1 MLLTSPRLYHLP
13 NSAKDICSCR
23 MIPQAQSSGR
33 LSGMDRYALNVRLTP
48 AAREL
53 LRSDEALILDWHRLA
68 ICCAGAGESS
78 LYAMKEE
85 GARKRKGL
93 VRLKGEDP
101 IYTARVIFPHLA
113 GREVSID
120 ARKILGLRRF
130 TSDLPGDF
138 GLRAIMG
145 RLPEPDRSPDQ
156 SVS

>member
-1 MLLTSPRLYHLP
+1 
-13 NSAKDICSCR
+13 
-23 MIPQAQSSGR
+23 
-33 LSGMDRYALNVRLTP
+33 MDRYALNVRLTP

-93 VRLKGEDP
+93 VRLKGDDP
-101 IYTARVIFPHLA
+101 IYAARALFPHLA
-113 GREVSID
+113 GREVSIN
-120 ARKILGLRRF
+120 ARKVLGLRRF

-145 RLPEPDRSPDQ
+145 RLPEPDRTPDQ
-156 SVS
+156 GVS

>member
-1 MLLTSPRLYHLP
+1 
-13 NSAKDICSCR
+13 

-53 LRSDEALILDWHRLA
+53 LRPDEALIIDWHRLA

-101 IYTARVIFPHLA
+101 IYAARAIFPHLA
-113 GREVSID
+113 GREVSIN

-145 RLPEPDRSPDQ
+145 RLPEPDRTPDQ
-156 SVS
+156 RVS

>member
-1 MLLTSPRLYHLP
+1 
-13 NSAKDICSCR
+13 
-23 MIPQAQSSGR
+23 
-33 LSGMDRYALNVRLTP
+33 MDRYALNVRLTP

-53 LRSDEALILDWHRLA
+53 LRPDEALILDWHRLA

-101 IYTARVIFPHLA
+101 IYAALTIFPHLA
-113 GREVSID
+113 GREVNID
-120 ARKILGLRRF
+120 ARKILGLRHF

-138 GLRAIMG
+138 GLRAVMG
-145 RLPEPDRSPDQ
+145 RLPEPERTPDQ
-156 SVS
+156 RVS